1 MERSDQILAIFDCD
15 GVLVDSE
22 IISVKVDQ
30 LVLADL
36 GWSISVE
43 EIVER
48 FVGRSHA
55 HFLEVVEE
63 HLGRK
68 LPDDW
73 EDAYQHLYRQ
83 ALDRDL
89 QLVDGITVALEA
101 IDLPMCVASN
111 GSHSKMEFT
120 LKRANLWS
128 RFEGRIFSA
137 ADVNQGKPAPDL
149 FMHAMVEMG
158 IADPARCLVIE
169 DSLNGVR
176 AARAA
181 GMPVWRFTGGTHL
194 AGLLSDEP
202 PDAQPDGRF
211 ASFADFFQVVPGLRQ
226 KALTQ

>member
-1 MERSDQILAIFDCD
+1 MTQHGVEKHLVIFDCD

-22 IISVKVDQ
+22 VISVKVDQ
-30 LVLADL
+30 LVLEDL
-36 GWSISVE
+36 GWSIPIE
-43 EIVER
+43 EIIER

-55 HFLEVVEE
+55 YFLEVVEE

-83 ALDRDL
+83 ALAEDL
-89 QLVDGITVALEA
+89 RLVDGIDDALEK

-149 FMHAMVEMG
+149 FLHAASTLGFEPTNCV
-158 IADPARCLVIE
+158 VIE
-169 DSLNGVR
+169 DSWAGVT
-176 AARAA
+176 AALEANMKVIA
-181 GMPVWRFTGGTHL
+181 YTGGISSQH
-194 AGLLSDEP
+194 
-202 PDAQPDGRF
+202 RF
-211 ASFADFFQVVPGLRQ
+211 PTEGVVFIDHMSQLPNAIFALIDN
-226 KALTQ
+226 